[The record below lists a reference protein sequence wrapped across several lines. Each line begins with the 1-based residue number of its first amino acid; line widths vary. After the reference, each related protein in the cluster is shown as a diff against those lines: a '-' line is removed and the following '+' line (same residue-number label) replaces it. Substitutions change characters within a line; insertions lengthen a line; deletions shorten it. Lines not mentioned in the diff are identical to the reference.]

1 MKIYAHRGYSEKFPE
16 GTKTAYLEAVN
27 AGADGF
33 ECDVRLTRDRE
44 IVCFHDRSLRRL
56 AGKNAVI
63 SRTTLAELI
72 NQIDI
77 LTLHELLDIAILH
90 RKDLLIETKH
100 PVSSRGAIEKAV
112 VNLLSKRANE
122 IKNSGIEVIIMSF
135 SYFAVWRL
143 KRSYPLRAK
152 VINYRL
158 ALFFNRQ
165 SIIAI
170 NKDLVLAKKLCKKFL
185 RAKRVLLWTVN
196 DRSNLRT
203 LKSHPQYEIITDRIE
218 VAREELH

>member
-33 ECDVRLTRDRE
+33 ECDVRLTHDRE
-44 IVCFHDRSLRRL
+44 IVCFHDSSLRRL
-56 AGKNAVI
+56 AGKNVVI
-63 SRTTLAELI
+63 SRSTLAELK

-90 RKDLLIETKH
+90 RKDVLIETKH

-112 VNLLSKRANE
+112 VNLLSTRANE
-122 IKNSGIEVIIMSF
+122 IKNSGIEIIIMSF
-135 SYFAVWRL
+135 SYLAVRRL
-143 KRSYPLRAK
+143 KRIYPHVIK
-152 VINYRL
+152 VIKYRF
-158 ALFFNRQ
+158 ALLLNRQ
-165 SIIAI
+165 PMIAI
-170 NKDLVLAKKLCKKFL
+170 NKDLVLNKNSSKKSLG
-185 RAKRVLLWTVN
+185 AKRVFLWTVN
-196 DRSNLRT
+196 ERSNLRT

-218 VAREELH
+218 VAREELR